1 MGYNEPKFDSKRGI
15 CMNPS
20 PLRYPGGKYKLYKY
34 VAELVRQN
42 NCNTYIEPFCGGAAV
57 ALELLLDG
65 VVKDIIINDYDYTIF
80 CFWDSILNRTD
91 DFVKLIQDIEV
102 NLDEWHR
109 QKAIRENIDAHSTL
123 EIGFSTFFLNRT
135 NRSGIIDK
143 AGPIGGLTQQGDYPI
158 DCRFNKTRLISQI
171 KKIAEQKEHIKIYNL
186 EALDFIEKVILK
198 KRKAF
203 IFFDPPYYGK
213 GPGLYTNFYSHG
225 DHVNLANAIQQKLK
239 NRKWIVTYDNVNAIK
254 AMYAKT
260 RGVEFELQYTLQT
273 KRSGSEVLFFAR
285 NTQRPL
291 NENNYIHIL
300 TDRG

>member
-1 MGYNEPKFDSKRGI
+1 
-15 CMNPS
+15 MNPS

-65 VVKDIIINDYDYTIF
+65 VVKEIIINDYDYTIF
-80 CFWDSILNRTD
+80 CFWDSVLNKTD
-91 DFVKLIQDIEV
+91 DFVELIQNTEV
-102 NLDEWHR
+102 TLDEWRR
-109 QKAIRENIDAHSTL
+109 QKTIRENIDEHSSL

-143 AGPIGGLTQQGDYPI
+143 AGPIGGLSQQGDYPI
-158 DCRFNKTRLISQI
+158 DCRFNKTRLIAQI
-171 KKIAEQKEHIKIYNL
+171 IKIAEQRNHIKVYNL
-186 EALDFIEKVILK
+186 EALDFIEEVILK
-198 KRKAF
+198 KRKSF

-254 AMYAKT
+254 AMYAKA

-291 NENNYIHIL
+291 NEDKYIHIL
-300 TDRG
+300 RDRG